1 MKDFGFTQAAKK
13 MFWRLSPMLEVR
25 VLTNFDSKLV
35 VMLCKPFYPLTHP
48 LLVTLPTLP
57 AYPEDIKLLVF
68 INVKSCKTV
77 HGGRLAIQKFRI
89 KIKFFSFLKNF
100 KCFTFFQLIFFFYSF
115 LFGIYYQLNSKEHRC
130 EFIIFCVFYVLF

>member
-13 MFWRLSPMLEVR
+13 KFWRLSPMIEVS

-35 VMLCKPFYPLTHP
+35 VMLCKAFYPLTHP

-68 INVKSCKTV
+68 INV
-77 HGGRLAIQKFRI
+77 
-89 KIKFFSFLKNF
+89 
-100 KCFTFFQLIFFFYSF
+100 
-115 LFGIYYQLNSKEHRC
+115 
-130 EFIIFCVFYVLF
+130 